1 MRKLFLLFWALLATT
16 CLWAHDFE
24 VDGIY
29 YNYLDGNN
37 VAVSYKGSSYYQCSN
52 EYSGEV
58 TIPET
63 VTYNGTTY
71 SVTSIGE
78 RAFYDCSSLTSI
90 TIPNSVTSIGENAFL
105 YSSLTSITIPNSV
118 TSIGYWAF
126 YGCSSLTS
134 VTIGNSVTSIG
145 DRAFKG
151 CTFAESNFVNNSN
164 LNAEANNYWGAEL
177 VDTEID
183 GLLIRNDTI
192 IACRED
198 VVSIT
203 IPNSVTSIGAN
214 AFSQRSSLTSVTIP
228 NSVTSIGSWA
238 FDGCSSLTSIT
249 IPNSVTSISKYAF
262 CYCSSL
268 TSMVVEEGNTTYD
281 SRDNCNAIIETATN
295 TLIIGYQ
302 NTIIPN
308 SVTSIGGYAFFE
320 CSSLTSITIPNSV
333 TRIGDHAFDG
343 CSSLAS
349 VTIPNSVT
357 RIGAKAFSHCSSL
370 TSVTIPNSVTSIG
383 DRAFGYCDALTS
395 MVVEEGNTTYDSRE
409 NCNAIIETATNT
421 LIAGCQNTIIPN
433 SVTSIGYSAFFSCS
447 SLTSITIPNSVT
459 SIGDYAFYGCSSLTS
474 ITIPNS
480 VTSIGERA
488 FSYCDALTSIA
499 CLGTTPPNASDL
511 GAPISTCTLTVPHS
525 AYNAYLRH
533 TYWGQFLN
541 INTGYLVTLQAN
553 NNQWG
558 EVVGTGLY
566 PQDSTITITATPN
579 EGYTFLRWSD
589 GNTDNP
595 RTLTVT
601 QDTTLTAEFAI
612 EGGCL
617 VTFVDWDGAMLSS
630 VSVTPGEAATAPADP
645 TREGYT
651 FIGWDKDFSAVTDH
665 MTVTAQYQIN
675 RYRVRFF
682 DDDTLL
688 KTDSVEYQSAAVA
701 PANPY
706 HEGYTF
712 IGWDQAFDS
721 ITSDLDV
728 YAQYEMGEDRDMTIV
743 FTNGNDDSEV
753 LSQSITIKIP
763 AAPEIAGFTFLGWKA
778 TDAFIS
784 DVITIQAIYEADV
797 PSSAPEVFVNP
808 SNPAQKLLRN
818 GQVYI
823 LQDGQTYTIQGQK
836 L

>member
-1 MRKLFLLFWALLATT
+1 MFDKNQTT
-16 CLWAHDFE
+16 LIRYPRGKQGAY
-24 VDGIY
+24 I
-29 YNYLDGNN
+29 
-37 VAVSYKGSSYYQCSN
+37 
-52 EYSGEV
+52 
-58 TIPET
+58 IP
-63 VTYNGTTY
+63 N
-71 SVTSIGE
+71 SVTSIGNS
-78 RAFYDCSSLTSI
+78 AFYDCSSLASVTIPNSVTSIGGWAFSYCSSLTSITIPNSVKSIGDRAFLGCSSLTSI
-90 TIPNSVTSIGENAFL
+90 TIPNSVTSIGEWPFR
-105 YSSLTSITIPNSV
+105 
-118 TSIGYWAF
+118 
-126 YGCSSLTS
+126 
-134 VTIGNSVTSIG
+134 
-145 DRAFKG
+145 D
-151 CTFAESNFVNNSN
+151 
-164 LNAEANNYWGAEL
+164 
-177 VDTEID
+177 
-183 GLLIRNDTI
+183 
-192 IACRED
+192 
-198 VVSIT
+198 
-203 IPNSVTSIGAN
+203 
-214 AFSQRSSLTSVTIP
+214 
-228 NSVTSIGSWA
+228 
-238 FDGCSSLTSIT
+238 
-249 IPNSVTSISKYAF
+249 
-262 CYCSSL
+262 CSSL

-295 TLIIGYQ
+295 TLI
-302 NTIIPN
+302 
-308 SVTSIGGYAFFE
+308 
-320 CSSLTSITIPNSV
+320 
-333 TRIGDHAFDG
+333 
-343 CSSLAS
+343 
-349 VTIPNSVT
+349 
-357 RIGAKAFSHCSSL
+357 
-370 TSVTIPNSVTSIG
+370 
-383 DRAFGYCDALTS
+383 
-395 MVVEEGNTTYDSRE
+395 
-409 NCNAIIETATNT
+409 
-421 LIAGCQNTIIPN
+421 AGCQNTIIPN
-433 SVTSIGYSAFFSCS
+433 SVTSIGKWAFRDCSSLTSITIPNSVTSIGDRAFLGCS

-459 SIGDYAFYGCSSLTS
+459 SIGDYAFDGCSSLTSVTIPNGVTSIGEGVFTRCSSLTSVTIPNSVTSIGKQAFYACPSLTSITIPNSVTSIGEAAFAYCSSLTSVTIPNSVTSIEESAFRSCTSLTS

-488 FSYCDALTSIA
+488 FYYCDALTSIT

-511 GAPISTCTLTVPHS
+511 RANTSTCTLTVPHS

-533 TYWGQFLN
+533 TYWGSFLN
-541 INTGYLVTLQAN
+541 INTGYLVILQAN
-553 NNQWG
+553 NEQWG
-558 EVVGTGLY
+558 EVAGAGLY
-566 PQDSTITITATPN
+566 AQEATITATPN

-617 VTFVDWDGAMLSS
+617 VTFVDWDGTVLSS
-630 VSVTPGEAATAPADP
+630 VSVAPGEAATAPADP

-712 IGWDQAFDS
+712 TGWDQAFDS

-728 YAQYEMGEDRDMTIV
+728 YAMYEMGEDRDMTIV

-763 AAPEIAGFTFLGWKA
+763 AAPEIEGFTFLGWQPVA
-778 TDAFIS
+778 TLIQ

-797 PSSAPEVFVNP
+797 PSSAPEVYINP
-808 SNPAQKLLRN
+808 ANPAQKLLRN